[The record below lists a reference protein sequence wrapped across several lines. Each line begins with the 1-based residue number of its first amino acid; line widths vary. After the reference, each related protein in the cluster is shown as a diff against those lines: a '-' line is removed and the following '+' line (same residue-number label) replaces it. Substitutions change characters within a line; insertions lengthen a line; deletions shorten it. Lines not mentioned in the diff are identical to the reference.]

1 MHNNL
6 FYILQHIQIKYI
18 IIFNINVF
26 SNHENYHKCHKI
38 LYIIL
43 KHNLKYIYIYIY
55 ITYYFLFYH
64 FLKFYFTF
72 LRVLINFWS
81 IDIFYQSFHRY
92 FFIYPE
98 LTYTV
103 KTNIYI
109 TIFNEIKLH
118 ISLLELFFLLPIS

>member
-55 ITYYFLFYH
+55 HILFLILS
-64 FLKFYFTF
+64 FLEILFHIFKSFDQF
-72 LRVLINFWS
+72 LV
-81 IDIFYQSFHRY
+81 HRY
-92 FFIYPE
+92 FLSKFSS
-98 LTYTV
+98 
-103 KTNIYI
+103 
-109 TIFNEIKLH
+109 IFFD
-118 ISLLELFFLLPIS
+118 IS